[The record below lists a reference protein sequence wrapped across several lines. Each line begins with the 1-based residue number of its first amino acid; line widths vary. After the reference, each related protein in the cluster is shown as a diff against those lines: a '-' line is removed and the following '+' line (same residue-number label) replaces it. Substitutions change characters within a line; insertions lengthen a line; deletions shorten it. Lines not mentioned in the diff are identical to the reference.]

1 MIENKGIGIEIDEK
15 NAALFFYIK
24 ENKHENRREGKRKG
38 KENKQKKNELSK
50 PC

>member
-1 MIENKGIGIEIDEK
+1 MIENKRIGIEIDEK
-15 NAALFFYIK
+15 NASLFFYIK
-24 ENKHENRREGKRKG
+24 DIKHENRREGKRKG